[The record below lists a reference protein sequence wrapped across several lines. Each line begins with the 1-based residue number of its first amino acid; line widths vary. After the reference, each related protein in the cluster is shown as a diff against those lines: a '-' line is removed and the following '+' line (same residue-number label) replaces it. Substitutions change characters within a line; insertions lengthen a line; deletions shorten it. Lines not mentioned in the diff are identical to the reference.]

1 MQKMVIKAVAP
12 QRKRRA
18 IELFSTELNFR
29 PKVVANKKAYRRREK
44 HRNREA

>member
-1 MQKMVIKAVAP
+1 MQKMVIKAQVP

-29 PKVVANKKAYRRREK
+29 SKVVANKKAYRRREK
-44 HRNREA
+44 HRNREE